1 MLRRSEHTPSLSCA
15 HCALSLTQLAKAAA
29 MLGGA
34 SRPLFILGS
43 QSVLMGPSRAEEL
56 ASALTKL
63 GAPCFLVGPDFQNFE
78 HAVLCGCV
86 ESRYRPVQCR
96 SQGGMARGLLGRNGP
111 NHVRQN
117 VSSCVLR
124 FLACPLALPCVLY
137 GAAGS
142 ASWVCSCWCTGQ
154 HLSTTSPYKH

>member
-63 GAPCFLVGPDFQNFE
+63 GAPCFLVGPDFQKRLGPHRRSLGVRSAE
-78 HAVLCGCV
+78 GWK
-86 ESRYRPVQCR
+86 CR
-96 SQGGMARGLLGRNGP
+96 RL
-111 NHVRQN
+111 
-117 VSSCVLR
+117 
-124 FLACPLALPCVLY
+124 
-137 GAAGS
+137 GS
-142 ASWVCSCWCTGQ
+142 ARIGTFDRKLSMLCYVGASNHDTGRCNVARRGGWRADCLGATAQ
-154 HLSTTSPYKH
+154 IMCARM